1 MKTLLSG
8 IIIAVGI
15 PTLAWAQGANLT
27 GQYRCIRLCT
37 DFTAPAFVTQNG
49 SNLRLSTTDGRS
61 SYAWVDYPGHIWIEP
76 WYEGALYSPDGMTI
90 QFDRGAVWQRDIG
103 QFNDA
108 RVVLPLPAE
117 RPATGAYARVRRS
130 R

>member
-1 MKTLLSG
+1 MKALIAG
-8 IIIAVGI
+8 IIMAAGI
-15 PTLAWAQGANLT
+15 PTLASAQGINLT

-37 DFTAPAFVTQNG
+37 DYAAPAFVTQSG
-49 SNLRLSTTDGRS
+49 TNLRLSTTDGRS

-76 WYEGALYSPDGMTI
+76 WYEGALFSPDGMTI

-103 QFNDA
+103 QFADV
-108 RVVLPLPAE
+108 RVVPQGVIEPPVA
-117 RPATGAYARVRRS
+117 GAYARARRS